1 MKRVLIIL
9 VLMIPGLLLFGQE
22 ISSFRNLG
30 TCGVLDDDA
39 DLAFDPIELN
49 YLEGTNI
56 FTNLSNFSRY
66 DRIYANEGANRLT
79 IGLSTDKC
87 LVENLKRALL
97 FSYYDV
103 KTPNDINFYTDP
115 NSENA
120 QTAFGEI
127 EHTWEEFYDTNGNML
142 YDMHHSYF
150 QHYQNVDH
158 EKGWNIFLNHAYE
171 ISPQLRAG
179 AKLGYMSW
187 NSGHNRSSS
196 NLLDFSHGDYST
208 HILETQASLPDSDPG
223 VDSLLIM
230 EEITGDFGMGFKE
243 NTFQAEL
250 AVASQMEKG
259 EISASLLFEIFNS
272 EMETDDAAEYWFTSL
287 DEDEFELESQNDVRS
302 QNGWYAGLGLG
313 YRKILVEAEERKN
326 EGYLSVDGRIG
337 YIGMAAENSEVTTA
351 SYDYDGL
358 ETGIW
363 EQGLEEKGDQ
373 GGFDLGAL
381 IRLNYP
387 LNQRTFFGTGLNYH
401 FQSQSMDGEFIYFA
415 EAEESEYLEEGE
427 WLSTVA
433 STWEISGDTRH
444 EVTASQVVVP
454 AGLEYWFAN
463 NMKWAL
469 RFGSVF
475 TQTSSTGN
483 RTFEPTNS
491 EPQTT
496 TYTSAANPD
505 PVIEYSE
512 NTYEMESEHT
522 TTRESETS
530 FCYGLGYK
538 PSENLQIDLMGMFDV
553 ESVQIWNTQFFRS
566 LRISFSLRL

>member
-1 MKRVLIIL
+1 MKRVLIIF

-22 ISSFRNLG
+22 IQSFRNLG

-66 DRIYANEGANRLT
+66 DRIYANDGDNHLM

-87 LVENLKRALL
+87 LLENLKRALL

-103 KTPNDINFYTDP
+103 KTPNLIYYSTGP
-115 NSENA
+115 YSENT
-120 QTAFGEI
+120 QTAHGEI

-150 QHYQNVDH
+150 QHYQDMDY
-158 EKGWNIFLNHAYE
+158 EKGWDIFLNHAYE

-179 AKLGYMSW
+179 LKIGYLRA
-187 NSGHNRSSS
+187 NAGDNRSSS
-196 NLLDFSHGDYST
+196 SLLDFDSGDHST

-223 VDSLLIM
+223 VDSLLVM
-230 EEITGDFGMGFKE
+230 EEIIGDFSTDGTG
-243 NTFQAEL
+243 NSFQAEFAL
-250 AVASQMEKG
+250 ASQMEKG
-259 EISASLLFEIFNS
+259 EISASLLFETINMK
-272 EMETDDAAEYWFTSL
+272 MEVDDSAEHHFITL
-287 DEDEFELESQNDVRS
+287 DEDEFELESQNDEFS

-337 YIGMAAENSEVTTA
+337 YTGLAMENSEVTSA

-358 ETGIW
+358 ETGVW
-363 EQGLEEKGDQ
+363 EQGLEEEGDL
-373 GGFDLGAL
+373 GGFDLGAR

-401 FQSQSMDGEFIYFA
+401 FQSQSMDGEFIYFS
-415 EAEESEYLEEGE
+415 EAGESEYLEEGE
-427 WLSTVA
+427 WLSTVTN
-433 STWEISGDTRH
+433 TWEISGDTRSNL
-444 EVTASQVVVP
+444 TTSKVVVP

-496 TYTSAANPD
+496 IYTSAANPD

-522 TTRESETS
+522 STRESETS

-553 ESVQIWNTQFFRS
+553 ESLQIWNTQFFRS

>member
-1 MKRVLIIL
+1 
-9 VLMIPGLLLFGQE
+9 
-22 ISSFRNLG
+22 
-30 TCGVLDDDA
+30 CGVLDDDA

-56 FTNLSNFSRY
+56 FTNLSNFSSQ
-66 DRIYANEGANRLT
+66 DRIYANDGENRLML
-79 IGLSTDKC
+79 GLSTDKC

-103 KTPNDINFYTDP
+103 KTPNDIYYYPDP
-115 NSENA
+115 NSEDS
-120 QTAFGEI
+120 QTAQGEI
-127 EHTWEEFYDTNGNML
+127 EHSWEEFSDTNGNML

-150 QHYQNVDH
+150 QHYEDMDY
-158 EKGWNIFLNHAYE
+158 EKGWDIFLNHAYE

-179 AKLGYMSW
+179 VKLGYLRV
-187 NSGHNRSSS
+187 NAGDNRSSS
-196 NLLDFSHGDYST
+196 SLLDFGSGEHST
-208 HILETQASLPDSDPG
+208 HILEIQASLPDSDPG
-223 VDSLLIM
+223 VDSLLVM
-230 EEITGDFGMGFKE
+230 EEIIGDFGTDGKG
-243 NTFQAEL
+243 NSFQAEFAL
-250 AVASQMEKG
+250 ASQMEKG
-259 EISASLLFEIFNS
+259 EISASILFEAINMK
-272 EMETDDAAEYWFTSL
+272 MEVDDNAEYHYTTL
-287 DEDEFELESQNDVRS
+287 DEDEFELESQNDVLS

-337 YIGMAAENSEVTTA
+337 YTGMAMENSEVTSA

-358 ETGIW
+358 ETGVW
-363 EQGLEEKGDQ
+363 EQGLEEEGDQ
-373 GGFDLGAL
+373 GGFDLGAR

-387 LNQRTFFGTGLNYH
+387 LNQRTFFGTGLDYH
-401 FQSQSMDGEFIYFA
+401 FQNQSMDGEFIYFS
-415 EAEESEYLEEGE
+415 EAEESDYLEEGE
-427 WLSTVA
+427 WLATVTN
-433 STWEISGDTRH
+433 TWEISGDTRGKL
-444 EVTASQVVVP
+444 TTSKVVVP

-475 TQTSSTGN
+475 TQNCASGS

-522 TTRESETS
+522 SIRESETL

-538 PSENLQIDLMGMFDV
+538 PSKNLQIDLMGMFDV